1 MIYTPWS
8 HPWCIWLS
16 FFKHSYIKNVLAL
29 QSFTMAVNGHKSAN
43 IHHKRAFIH
52 HKCSTGSLIKGF
64 WGEAFMSRFKTL
76 SSKITTRE
84 KSHSGHRKQAQCE
97 KPFVTSL
104 EDRLKQTRANR
115 HRTETENIYIPNK
128 LRL

>member
-1 MIYTPWS
+1 
-8 HPWCIWLS
+8 
-16 FFKHSYIKNVLAL
+16 
-29 QSFTMAVNGHKSAN
+29 
-43 IHHKRAFIH
+43 
-52 HKCSTGSLIKGF
+52 
-64 WGEAFMSRFKTL
+64 MSRFKTL

-115 HRTETENIYIPNK
+115 HRTETENIYIPNLTK
-128 LRL
+128 TQIITVKMILILFSI